1 MVEIYMCSKPES
13 ADSNYSI
20 IILIIT
26 LSFTDA
32 RHNPFELTQKSQ
44 KQTLDYENNL
54 CYCYDCDQ
62 KFKDVSIAHY
72 QGTK

>member
-1 MVEIYMCSKPES
+1 M
-13 ADSNYSI
+13 
-20 IILIIT
+20 LIT
-26 LSFTDA
+26 LCFTDSA
-32 RHNPFELTQKSQ
+32 HNPFELTQKSQ

>member
-1 MVEIYMCSKPES
+1 MCSKPES

-26 LSFTDA
+26 LSFTDS
-32 RHNPFELTQKSQ
+32 RHNHFELTQKSQ

-54 CYCYDCDQ
+54 CYCYDCDL
-62 KFKDVSIAHY
+62 KYKATYSAHHL
-72 QGTK
+72 GTK